1 MNQIIKIKSL
11 FKYQSFFPQKNYDD
25 NLHPLFF
32 SALNLLIDLAIQ
44 PKVFKNNPSI
54 CFYYF
59 LEEFQ
64 GMFLFCFRFIAMSQ
78 INNKNQEQFGFR
90 YFPIIFFG
98 KNNLYPKK
106 LNRNCLPYFIFLF
119 FSILN
124 NRGLGEVATDYFT
137 PARYYFMPSDRGGR
151 GTSQRQNIPG
161 KVDTFYYLS
170 YWKTHFFYDL
180 NFSQGKRIRYA
191 DMSNSTSRPS

>member
-1 MNQIIKIKSL
+1 MFLVSILVSFLVFYNYIIFSVKINPI
-11 FKYQSFFPQKNYDD
+11 FF
-25 NLHPLFF
+25 
-32 SALNLLIDLAIQ
+32 
-44 PKVFKNNPSI
+44 
-54 CFYYF
+54 YF

-98 KNNLYPKK
+98 KNNLFPKN

-124 NRGLGEVATDYFT
+124 NRGMRRGIATDYFT
-137 PARYYFMPSDRGGR
+137 LLRYYFMPSDCRA
-151 GTSQRQNIPG
+151 
-161 KVDTFYYLS
+161 
-170 YWKTHFFYDL
+170 
-180 NFSQGKRIRYA
+180 SQGEG
-191 DMSNSTSRPS
+191 S

>member
-11 FKYQSFFPQKNYDD
+11 LKYQSFFPQKNYDD

-98 KNNLYPKK
+98 KNNLFPKK

-124 NRGLGEVATDYFT
+124 NRGM
-137 PARYYFMPSDRGGR
+137 R
-151 GTSQRQNIPG
+151 
-161 KVDTFYYLS
+161 
-170 YWKTHFFYDL
+170 
-180 NFSQGKRIRYA
+180 
-191 DMSNSTSRPS
+191 